1 MKIQIPNELLLC
13 YSTALQRNTAKE
25 WCVIVSSWT
34 KNQAQSLNWQE
45 TYSLR
50 ISNSVQRYVADR
62 IHSTCTIQ
70 SGEYVSNLHT
80 LLQNIAFLKRY
91 TGEGAAVKFKSFI
104 DISYDNQRYVL
115 DSRKQQVCWSYWS
128 LKTTV
133 MPFEKW
139 MLFNVILNT
148 QSIIFIETE
157 VCWSWLVEQSNV
169 EMGKYQST
177 HEQPKPFCLQ

>member
-1 MKIQIPNELLLC
+1 M
-13 YSTALQRNTAKE
+13 
-25 WCVIVSSWT
+25 
-34 KNQAQSLNWQE
+34 
-45 TYSLR
+45 
-50 ISNSVQRYVADR
+50 QRYVADR

-104 DISYDNQRYVL
+104 DISYDDQRYVL

-133 MPFEKW
+133 MPFEK
-139 MLFNVILNT
+139 
-148 QSIIFIETE
+148 
-157 VCWSWLVEQSNV
+157 
-169 EMGKYQST
+169 
-177 HEQPKPFCLQ
+177 